1 MIIRNLRVCHLEN
14 PLGYH
19 MDKPVFTWTAEDST
33 GKRQAAAR
41 VRVSLAEDFAQCVY
55 DSGEQAGISGLGFAP
70 DLSLSPRTRYFWRV
84 EVTADDG
91 DRAESETAWFETGKR
106 DEPWQASW
114 IRAPFDSDVHPILS
128 RAFTLRQ
135 KPLSAR
141 VYIVGLGLYEL
152 NLNGRKVGDE
162 VLAPFYNDYAH
173 WIQAETYDVTDQLS
187 EGENHLDVWLG
198 NGWYKGRFGFGGDV
212 YRIFGDQMQLLMELR
227 ARMPDGEEVVIASGP
242 DWQCRTSPILASSIY
257 DGEVYDA
264 RLETDAASVSAILAD
279 APAAPVAD
287 RRSAPLC
294 KVTKMPAPKLLSTP
308 AGEQVLDFGQV
319 MTGWVEFDCDLPEGA
334 RVLLQYGELLQ
345 NGCFYRENLRSAKAE
360 YAYVSKGGP
369 AHVRPRFTFYGFR
382 FVKVTGIDSVNPEDF
397 TAWVIHS
404 DLAVTGRMET
414 SNPKV
419 NRLIQNAFWG
429 QIGNFVDVP
438 TDCPQRDERMGW
450 TGDAHVFA
458 PTACFNMYT
467 PAFYDKFLYDMVLE
481 QRELGGSVPFVV
493 PDVLN
498 QIAKMRGKNTGF
510 PEEHGSCAWGDAAT
524 GIPWTLFE
532 FYGDRDMLSRHY
544 ENMKRWT
551 DYIRSQDETQ
561 CSGRRL
567 WQCGFHF
574 ADWLALD
581 NPEPGSCFGGT
592 DPYYIASAYYYFS
605 ARATARAAE
614 ALGNEQ
620 DRAEYDALADQVR
633 DAFRREFFTPTGRIA
648 EPTQTAM
655 IMALHL
661 GLCPEEAR
669 ERLKKDLRQKIAA
682 RKDHLDTGFVGTYYI
697 LRALTDNGMG
707 DVAYTLLLNE
717 DFPSWL
723 YEVNMGATTV
733 WERWNSVLPDG
744 SVSDTGMNSMNHY
757 AYGSVVEWM
766 YRCMA
771 GLNPAQPGFKRARIA
786 PVTDPRFAF
795 VRAEYDSAAGLYKSA
810 WTRDDRHLV
819 CQVEVPFDAQ
829 ADFVPQFEGTW
840 IVDGEQ
846 VDAHGQT
853 FLLEPGRHTLEYAFG
868 GQCPHPLAA
877 ALK

>member
-33 GKRQAAAR
+33 GKRQATAR
-41 VRVSLAEDFAQCVY
+41 VRISLTEDFAQCVY
-55 DSGEQAGISGLGFAP
+55 DSGEQAGISSLGFAP
-70 DLSLSPRTRYFWRV
+70 DVALSPRTRYFWRV

-91 DRAESETAWFETGKR
+91 DRAESETAWFETGKQ
-106 DEPWQASW
+106 DEPWQADW
-114 IRAPFDSDVHPILS
+114 IRAPFDGDVHPILS
-128 RAFTLRQ
+128 RNFTLRQ

-141 VYIVGLGLYEL
+141 IYAVGLGLYEL

-162 VLAPFYNDYAH
+162 VLAPFCNDYTH

-198 NGWYKGRFGFGGDV
+198 NGWYKGRFGFDGGPCN
-212 YRIFGDQMQLLMELR
+212 IFGDRMQLLLELR
-227 ARMPDGEEVVIASGP
+227 AQMPDGGEVVIASAP
-242 DWQCRTSPILASSIY
+242 DWSCRTSPILESSIY

-264 RLETDAASVSAILAD
+264 RMESASAAVPAEIAE
-279 APAAPVAD
+279 APAAPVED
-287 RRSAPLC
+287 RRSAPLR
-294 KVTKMPAPKLLSTP
+294 KVTKMPAPTLLHTP

-345 NGCFYRENLRSAKAE
+345 NDCFYRENLRSAKAE
-360 YAYVSKGGP
+360 YTYISKGGP

-382 FVKVTGIDSVNPEDF
+382 YVKVTGIDPVNPEDF

-404 DLAVTGRMET
+404 DLTVTGRMET

-458 PTACFNMYT
+458 PTASFNMYT
-467 PAFYDKFLYDMVLE
+467 PAFYDKFLYDMILE

-493 PDVLN
+493 PDMIN
-498 QIAKMRGKNTGF
+498 QIAKVRGKSTAF
-510 PEEHGSCAWGDAAT
+510 PKDHGSCAWGDAAT
-524 GIPWTLFE
+524 GIPWTLYQ
-532 FYGDRDMLSRHY
+532 FYGDKDMLARHY

-551 DYIRSQDETQ
+551 DYIRSQDETL
-561 CSGRRL
+561 CGGRRL

-581 NPEPGSCFGGT
+581 NPERGSSFGGT

-620 DRAEYDALADQVR
+620 DRAEYDALADEVR
-633 DAFRREFFTPTGRIA
+633 EAFRQEFFTPTGRIA

-661 GLCPEEAR
+661 NLVPEESR
-669 ERLKKDLRQKIAA
+669 ERLKKDLRQKIAS

-697 LRALTDNGMG
+697 CRTLTDNGMS

-766 YRCMA
+766 YRYMA
-771 GLNPAQPGFKRARIA
+771 GLNPAEPGFKRARIA
-786 PVTDPRFAF
+786 PVTDPRFTF
-795 VRAEYDSAAGLYKSA
+795 VKAEYDSAAGLYKSA
-810 WTRDDRHLV
+810 WTRDANQLT
-819 CQVEVPFDAQ
+819 CEIEVPFDCT
-829 ADFVPQFEGTW
+829 ADFVPQFQGEW
-840 IVDGEQ
+840 IVDGAPIK
-846 VDAHGQT
+846 AHGQT
-853 FLLEPGRHTLEYAFG
+853 FPLAPGKHTLTYAG
-868 GQCPHPLAA
+868 
-877 ALK
+877 